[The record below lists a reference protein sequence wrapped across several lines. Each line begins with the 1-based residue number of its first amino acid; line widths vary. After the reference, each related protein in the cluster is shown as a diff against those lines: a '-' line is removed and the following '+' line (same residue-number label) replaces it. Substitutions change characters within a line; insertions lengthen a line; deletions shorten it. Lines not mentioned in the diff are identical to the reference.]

1 CIPQPRYCM
10 GLVTMTY
17 RVVAQLVHR
26 QRANSKTRPGAHSRA
41 VSAKYGEQISLLEAD
56 SSGCT

>member
-1 CIPQPRYCM
+1 M

-41 VSAKYGEQISLLEAD
+41 VSAKYGEQISLLEAE